1 MWNTHSM
8 NLMGTRTIV
17 RLIHRIIP
25 LLDIYIQCNKRW
37 IQVASR
43 FTKGFRRL
51 MILGN
56 QKILGKL

>member
-25 LLDIYIQCNKRW
+25 LLDIYIQSNKLC

-43 FTKGFRRL
+43 FVRGFR
-51 MILGN
+51 
-56 QKILGKL
+56 KLDL